1 MHPTESNS
9 NSAVPQA
16 AATPSNHHLKPE
28 WLRIPEAIR
37 VFGLCR
43 STLYQLITA
52 GKIKSTCLRK
62 RGSERGVRLI
72 NYDSLAGYVEQAANA
87 EGRPGSSRA

>member
-9 NSAVPQA
+9 NSAVTPTA
-16 AATPSNHHLKPE
+16 VTPSNPNLKPE

-43 STLYQLITA
+43 STLYVLITA
-52 GKIKSTCLRK
+52 GKIRSTCLRK

-72 NYDSLAGYVEQAANA
+72 NYDSLAAYVEQAANA
-87 EGRPGSSRA
+87 EGIVE